1 MVYKCLSFSLT
12 FLFSI
17 SCFSNESI
25 LGYWATSQSIVKVS
39 NCDKKL
45 CATIEHIFVDKG
57 VDPKSILDTN
67 NRNKSLRDRTLIGI
81 NLLENFDMVS
91 SDITEL
97 KGGKIYDPGRGRIF
111 KSNLYFLENGNL
123 KVEGCMMGIC
133 DYEEWLPL
141 NVSISEDGSVV
152 AELK

>member
-1 MVYKCLSFSLT
+1 M
-12 FLFSI
+12 
-17 SCFSNESI
+17 
-25 LGYWATSQSIVKVS
+25 LGYWATSQSIVQVS

-45 CATIEHIFVDKG
+45 CATIEHIFVDEG

-97 KGGKIYDPGRGRIF
+97 KGGKIYDCLLYTSPSPRDRG
-111 KSNLYFLENGNL
+111 
-123 KVEGCMMGIC
+123 
-133 DYEEWLPL
+133 
-141 NVSISEDGSVV
+141 
-152 AELK
+152 